1 MQLSGIE
8 ILERH
13 ARAGIWSFD
22 LETQAIHWSDG
33 IYAIH
38 GLDRASF
45 TPQLDSALS
54 FYTSESRDALSQAID
69 RAQRQGSGYS
79 LTVELIRAD
88 GARRHVQAIGQVEL
102 RDGQQPLLAGAL
114 LDVHDQVKERNISAA
129 RERRLA
135 VENKRWRTAGEN
147 AGLGLIDIDLYED
160 LYRVYG
166 RFNSRIGLSH
176 ADESAIDRDKWYS
189 WIGENDRR
197 ERKKRIDAHL
207 EANTADY
214 SCEYRLQLPG
224 RDPVWL
230 RERGRLVDTDEGRRI
245 VGTVSD
251 ITAERAAQDALR
263 VSKRR
268 LTQTLT
274 QAPTG
279 IALVSPQG
287 RWLTVNRALCEI
299 LGYDELELLERTF
312 QDITHPDDLETD
324 LDYVDDLLSG
334 RKLTGRMEKRYFH
347 KQGHSV
353 DVQLDVSLLR
363 DDAGEP
369 LYFICH
375 IQDISESKR
384 TLHELFEAKE
394 LADITFESIGE
405 GVIRIDVNGRISEL
419 NSASVQLLGG
429 TREQMLG
436 EYFGDVVRFYDP
448 DDEVPIDDPMP
459 RVLGEGDR
467 VRVPIFTRLRRRDGE
482 FISIVDSISPIH
494 DETGDVRGAVFVF
507 QDISEARRVTQE
519 LMHEA
524 SHDPL
529 TGLPNRRGFD
539 EALAR
544 TWMRVQQGA
553 LHAFVMYLDLDHFKA
568 VNDICGHAAGDELL
582 QQIAQAMYSLLRDSD
597 VLARLGGDEFA
608 AIVHA
613 GDADGARVVADKI
626 IQRVRDYEFT
636 YDGRSFKVG
645 VSIGVAELDR
655 GLDSTDSVLLH
666 ADTALYAAKNAGRNR
681 YEFYQ
686 DSAAEGDQAV
696 ANLGAPELLQRGLDK
711 DEFILY
717 LQAVVD
723 GDGTPVGYEALL
735 RLSEPDGVIRP
746 ETFLPIATRLGM
758 MSRIDRWVLR
768 HALHLIEAYEQR
780 GLWPEGCYLSINISP
795 ISVADPLF
803 HAELISMLD
812 QHEVGAGRLV
822 FEVTESE
829 ALFGEHYPRLIQNLR
844 DRGFEVWLDD
854 FAGGHTGFDIL
865 KHASVD
871 GIKIDRAF
879 VRNLEHDPIDRAV
892 LRSIADVAATL
903 DINIIAEGVETQAAL
918 ELLKRANVR
927 QFQGYYFHRPEPVEA
942 ALVHTAALS
951 ERSVSSL
958 SVTTPRV

>member
-1 MQLSGIE
+1 MQLTGFE
-8 ILERH
+8 VLERH
-13 ARAGIWSFD
+13 GRVGVWSYD
-22 LETQAIHWSDG
+22 LQTEEIQWSDG
-33 IYAIH
+33 VYALH
-38 GLDRASF
+38 GLDREVF
-45 TPQLDSALS
+45 TPDIDSALS
-54 FYTSESRDALSQAID
+54 FYTAESRDALNEAVD
-69 RAQRQGSGYS
+69 KARDTGTGYS
-79 LTVELIRAD
+79 LVVELIRAD
-88 GARRHVQAIGQVEL
+88 GVRRYIQAIGQAEL
-102 RDGQQPLLAGAL
+102 REGQLPLLAGAV
-114 LDVHDQVKERNISAA
+114 LDVHEQTEALNASAA
-129 RERRLA
+129 RERRLLT
-135 VENKRWRTAGEN
+135 ENTRWRTASEN
-147 AGLGLIDIDLYED
+147 AGLGLVDIDMKD
-160 LYRVYG
+160 NVYRLYG
-166 RFNSRIGLSH
+166 RFNSRIGLSY
-176 ADESAIDRDKWYS
+176 ADESAIDRSKWYS
-189 WIGENDRR
+189 WIHPD
-197 ERKKRIDAHL
+197 ERDERQAHIESHL
-207 EANTADY
+207 AGDSAEYAF
-214 SCEYRLQLPG
+214 EYRLLLPD
-224 RDPVWL
+224 RAPVWL
-230 RERGRLVDTDEGRRI
+230 REQGSASETDQGRRI

-251 ITAERAAQDALR
+251 VTSQREAQEALR
-263 VSKRR
+263 RSKRR
-268 LTQTLT
+268 LAQTLT
-274 QAPTG
+274 HAPTG
-279 IALVSPQG
+279 IALVSPEG
-287 RWLTVNRALCEI
+287 RWLTVNRALCQI
-299 LGYDELELLERTF
+299 LGYDEVELLQLTF

-324 LDYVDDLLSG
+324 LDYVSDLLSG
-334 RKLTGRMEKRYFH
+334 RRLSGRMEKRYFH
-347 KQGHSV
+347 KSGRSV

-363 DDAGEP
+363 DDVGEP

-375 IQDISESKR
+375 IQDISERKR
-384 TLHELFEAKE
+384 ALHELFEAKE

-405 GVIRIDVNGRISEL
+405 GVIRVDAEGRITEV
-419 NSASVQLLGG
+419 NSSSIHLLGS
-429 TREQMLG
+429 TREQTIG
-436 EYFGDVVRFYDP
+436 AYFGDAVQFYDA
-448 DDEVPIDDPMP
+448 DDEVQLEDPLSK
-459 RVLGEGDR
+459 VLEAGDR
-467 VRVPIFTRLRRRDGE
+467 VRLPIFTRLRRSDGQ

-494 DETGDVRGAVFVF
+494 DYTGAIRGAVFVF
-507 QDISEARRVTQE
+507 QDVSEARRVAQE
-519 LMHEA
+519 LVHQA

-529 TGLPNRRGFD
+529 TGLPNRRGFED
-539 EALAR
+539 ALTR
-544 TWMRVQQGA
+544 TWMRVQQGT

-686 DSAAEGDQAV
+686 DSAAEGDQTV

-829 ALFGEHYPRLIQNLR
+829 ALFGEHYPQLIQNLR
-844 DRGFEVWLDD
+844 DRGFKVWLDD

-951 ERSVSSL
+951 GRSVSSL